1 VVRHEP
7 SLQTFLQTRS
17 ALAGTVSNVLAVKTA
32 TAVPMKVIERMF
44 SLLWPQ
50 TTVQGY
56 RKLLQTIFDSE
67 NIF

>member
-7 SLQTFLQTRS
+7 SLQTFLQTLS

-32 TAVPMKVIERMF
+32 TAVPMKVIERMC
-44 SLLWPQ
+44 SLLPQ

-56 RKLLQTIFDSE
+56 RKFLQTIFDSE